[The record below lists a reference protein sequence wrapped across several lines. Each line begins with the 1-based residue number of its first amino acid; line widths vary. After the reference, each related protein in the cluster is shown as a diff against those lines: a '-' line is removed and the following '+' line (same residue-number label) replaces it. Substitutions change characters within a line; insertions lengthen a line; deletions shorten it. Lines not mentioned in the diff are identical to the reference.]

1 MRSILQNEVIDK
13 LPVAELQADLD
24 LFLQPVLRRLPE
36 KRLRAVGK
44 LAVQGVL
51 GSQSPLLTHMARGV
65 VREEETI
72 WPAAK
77 RFYRF
82 VWNKR
87 FSHRD
92 LLKGLYGLGQQA
104 VAERKPAYLV
114 VALDPVNFQKPY
126 TTQLEGVSTVM
137 KNTPPPP
144 KGQKKRLTPGY
155 PAITATVV
163 NLAEPVLTYAN
174 WFSYVTAD
182 FVSENRE
189 IYRAIRITRAFFP
202 ETKLR
207 FVGDAGLD
215 DQKIFHHMTLV
226 HAEFTIRACHN
237 RTIEVYN
244 DRLDRW
250 EQELLDD
257 LTVSVPLP
265 LKFRVAFTHARKVRH
280 VDIELGW
287 LMIRLPDTHQV
298 LWALVAHDPDYGRDL
313 VLLTNLPVRTATDAQ
328 TVYTEWRYRPR
339 IEHTY
344 RFDQEDGLD
353 VEDMRVQTL
362 ERMRRLFALVLMA
375 ALFVYHVA
383 HLGPQHMVLWLRR
396 LGGKLGLASDLDGP
410 YLLLAGI
417 SAVFVPAATLTFAAQ
432 HPFPRAGGT
441 CG

>member
-1 MRSILQNEVIDK
+1 MSSIPQNEVIDK
-13 LPVAELQADLD
+13 LPVAELQASLD

-44 LAVQGVL
+44 LAVQGIL
-51 GSQSPLLTHMARGV
+51 GSQAPLLTQMARGV

-82 VWNKR
+82 IWNKR

-92 LLKGLYGLGQQA
+92 LLKGLYDMAQRT
-104 VAERKPAYLV
+104 VAEHKPAYLV
-114 VALDPVNFQKPY
+114 VALDPVNFEKPY
-126 TTQLEGVSTVM
+126 TAKLEGVSTVM
-137 KNTPPPP
+137 KSTPPPP

-189 IYRAIRITRAFFP
+189 IYRAIRITRALFP

-215 DQKIFHHMTLV
+215 DQKIFHQMALV
-226 HAEFTIRACHN
+226 HADFTIRASHN
-237 RTIEVYN
+237 RTVEVYN
-244 DRLDRW
+244 DRRDRW

-257 LTVSVPLP
+257 LTASVPLR

-287 LMIRLPDTHQV
+287 LMLRLPDTHQ
-298 LWALVAHDPDYGRDL
+298 LFWALVAHDPDYDRDL
-313 VLLTNLPVRTATDAQ
+313 VLLTNIPIRSAADAQ
-328 TVYTEWRYRPR
+328 TVYTDWRYRPQ

-362 ERMRRLFALVLMA
+362 ERMRRIFVLVLMA

-383 HLGPQHMVLWLRR
+383 HVWPHHMVLWLRR
-396 LGGKLGLASDLDGP
+396 LGGKLGLSSDLDGP
-410 YLLLAGI
+410 YVLLAGI
-417 SAVFVPAATLTFAAQ
+417 SAVFVAATTLLFAAQ